1 MSNRVADTPKLK
13 QKNCFY
19 KFKKEKVF
27 YLNIF
32 LKAIGHQ
39 MEYLQKI
46 IWKN

>member
-1 MSNRVADTPKLK
+1 MSNRVADTPKIEAKEL
-13 QKNCFY
+13 FY

-39 MEYLQKI
+39 ME
-46 IWKN
+46 